1 MPAGRPLQFD
11 PDVVL
16 EAAMQT
22 FWSRGFEATALPDLL
37 AATGLSR
44 SSLYQAFGSK
54 QALFERCLQRYRDE
68 LAESMRVRLAA
79 APSAF
84 AFLRSV
90 LESIADET
98 ASDARRRGCLVMN
111 TAREFNCRNRAVS
124 RLIAESTALMAGIFA
139 SAIAQAQAEGD
150 IATARDPEALALFLL
165 CNVSGLRTLVQARL
179 PRTQIQATTS
189 QILQALRA

>member
-11 PDVVL
+11 PDVAI

-44 SSLYQAFGSK
+44 SSLYQTFGSK
-54 QALFERCLQRYRDE
+54 QALFERCLRRYRDH
-68 LAESMRVRLAA
+68 LADTMQARLAA

-98 ASDARRRGCLVMN
+98 ASDARRRGCLIMN
-111 TAREFNCRNRAVS
+111 TAREFNCRNREVS
-124 RLIAESTALMAGIFA
+124 RLVAESATRMTALFAG
-139 SAIAQAQAEGD
+139 AITQAQREGE
-150 IATARDPEALALFLL
+150 IPVARDAQTLALFFL
-165 CNVSGLRTLVQARL
+165 CNVSGLRNLVQARL
-179 PRTQIQATTS
+179 PRTHIRATTA

>member
-11 PDVVL
+11 PDVAL
-16 EAAMQT
+16 EAAIQT
-22 FWSRGFEATALPDLL
+22 FWSRGYEATALPDLL

-54 QALFERCLQRYRDE
+54 QALFERCLQRYRDD
-68 LAESMRVRLAA
+68 LADTMRARLTA
-79 APSAF
+79 APSTF

-124 RLIAESTALMAGIFA
+124 RLVAGSAARMTEIFA
-139 SAIAQAQAEGD
+139 GAITQAQAEGE
-150 IATARDPEALALFLL
+150 IPAARDPQALALFFL
-165 CNVSGLRTLVQARL
+165 CNVSGLRNLVQARM
-179 PRTQIQATTS
+179 PRTQIRATTT